1 MLSFEWL
8 DETRRTYLQP
18 FIMTSHDYERFWR
31 FDDAKS
37 ARMYGRKTI
46 FYQTQG
52 LCGCSLTSLTT
63 ISNTHGC
70 SALTKNVTDAWS
82 TSVSNSQWDVSV
94 NTVLWS
100 HPPPQ
105 KKRSEKR
112 GKKRQR
118 NYRWQENRP
127 CLSSLFLINSSSL
140 PALRSTVINVMERG
154 RGAYISLCISVMY
167 MGEIRGE
174 GGRERERVRDMKT
187 PHFYSVT
194 FTAVGII

>member
-1 MLSFEWL
+1 MKAFDVLTMLKVHVCTVEKRSSI
-8 DETRRTYLQP
+8 RR
-18 FIMTSHDYERFWR
+18 RV
-31 FDDAKS
+31 S
-37 ARMYGRKTI
+37 AG
-46 FYQTQG
+46 
-52 LCGCSLTSLTT
+52 
-63 ISNTHGC
+63 
-70 SALTKNVTDAWS
+70 
-82 TSVSNSQWDVSV
+82 
-94 NTVLWS
+94 VLWHHWQQS
-100 HPPPQ
+100 QTLMDVRLWRKMWQMHDQHQCQTLVNRPMRRFSKHCSMITSPPP
-105 KKRSEKR
+105 KKKKWKK